1 MDGVGSSVRDPDSD
15 PAHGRLEADPVP
27 PQHHW
32 NNNGPDNQQLLKE
45 AHDEPLER
53 GEVTPGLEVQ
63 LQVLTGTVHQCPGRL
78 IRRAGA
84 TL

>member
-1 MDGVGSSVRDPDSD
+1 MDGVGSSVRDPDGDPDSD
-15 PAHGRLEADPVP
+15 PAQGRLAADPIP
-27 PQHHW
+27 PQ
-32 NNNGPDNQQLLKE
+32 QLKE

-63 LQVLTGTVHQCPGRL
+63 LQVLTGTVHQRPGRL